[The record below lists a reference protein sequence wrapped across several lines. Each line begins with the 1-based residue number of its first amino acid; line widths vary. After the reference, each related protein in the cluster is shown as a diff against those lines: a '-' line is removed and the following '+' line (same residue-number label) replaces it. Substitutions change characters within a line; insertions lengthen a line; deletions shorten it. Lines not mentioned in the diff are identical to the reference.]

1 MNETTR
7 VLGIVLGATAFLV
20 LRYLPAGLKARI
32 GLKDGS
38 PMRDEINAV
47 LDTITDAQRK
57 ELMEQIVAIS
67 KEGTGKIQKLA
78 GYLHDF
84 AYFGAFKKV
93 VLPLLDPAGDYILFV
108 NNIDLLAKYTI
119 TVDGVTLTILPCD
132 ESTVWKELSDFAG
145 LDKNDFKKL
154 DGGGKVQLILDK
166 ATEAKEVYE
175 TLSLEDA
182 LSRAEPVKNRNENRP
197 V

>member
-1 MNETTR
+1 MTSIES
-7 VLGIVLGATAFLV
+7 TAF
-20 LRYLPAGLKARI
+20 AGLDKEKRLLNATHKGPTGVPGVFGFRGDIALEFQQQMADEARPPEYK
-32 GLKDGS
+32 L
-38 PMRDEINAV
+38 
-47 LDTITDAQRK
+47 
-57 ELMEQIVAIS
+57 EQIVAIS

-119 TVDGVTLTILPCD
+119 TVDGVTITVLPCD

>member
-1 MNETTR
+1 MVAIES
-7 VLGIVLGATAFLV
+7 TAFG
-20 LRYLPAGLKARI
+20 GLDKEKRLMNATYKGPSGEPGVYAFRGDFALEFQQQLADEARPPEFK
-32 GLKDGS
+32 L
-38 PMRDEINAV
+38 EQVVAV
-47 LDTITDAQRK
+47 A
-57 ELMEQIVAIS
+57 
-67 KEGTGKIQKLA
+67 KEGAGKIQKLA

-93 VLPLLDPAGDYILFV
+93 VLPLLEPEGVYFLFV

-119 TVDGVTLTILPCD
+119 TVDGVTFTVLPCD
-132 ESTVWKELSDFAG
+132 ESTVWKELSDYAG

-154 DGGGKVQLILDK
+154 DGGAKVQFILDK
-166 ATEAKEVYE
+166 AAEAKETYE